1 MLKVPL
7 EKKYSSILKK
17 EVGLEKSDFFYNV
30 LDFEKIKTKSDVI
43 HDFVLTNNNRN
54 LITIDKTTFSF
65 LKRFDQSLS
74 AILLNYES
82 HPEISLAIW
91 RTLYE
96 ATILFV
102 VVSQTIVNNKNMK
115 LFSELLSRYI
125 DYGVI
130 EESKMLNIGFDI
142 KVNNILKK
150 YENIN
155 EIYKM
160 NFEYDWINPVF
171 SERQLLRLN
180 RKGHPS
186 FKDIAY
192 LSQETSPFLLNMMST
207 YKESSNVIHMTTLS
221 TKLID
226 TYDYSK
232 IIKESN
238 DLTNIFMAQ
247 FVSTIMAQIDI
258 TINESDKVSIQLTKY
273 RTVLSNWN
281 NYIRL
286 RWQ

>member
-74 AILLNYES
+74 AILLNYET

>member
-1 MLKVPL
+1 MLKVPI
-7 EKKYSSILKK
+7 EKEYSSILKK
-17 EVGLEKSDFFYNV
+17 EVGLEKSDFFYDV
-30 LDFEKIKTKSDVI
+30 LDFQKLKVKSDIV

-65 LKRFDQSLS
+65 LKRFDQSLA
-74 AILLNYES
+74 AILLNYDT

-102 VVSQTIVNNKNMK
+102 VISQTIVNNKNMK
-115 LFSELLSRYI
+115 LFSEILSRYI

-130 EESKMLNIGFDI
+130 EESKMMNIGFDI
-142 KVNNILKK
+142 KLNNILKK
-150 YENIN
+150 YENLN
-155 EIYKM
+155 EIYQM
-160 NFEYDWINPVF
+160 NFEYDWINPAF

-192 LSQETSPFLLNMMST
+192 LSQETSPILLNMMNT

-247 FVSTIMAQIDI
+247 FVSTIIAQIDI
-258 TINESDKVSIQLTKY
+258 TINESDKPSIQLNKY
-273 RTVLSNWN
+273 RTVLTNWN